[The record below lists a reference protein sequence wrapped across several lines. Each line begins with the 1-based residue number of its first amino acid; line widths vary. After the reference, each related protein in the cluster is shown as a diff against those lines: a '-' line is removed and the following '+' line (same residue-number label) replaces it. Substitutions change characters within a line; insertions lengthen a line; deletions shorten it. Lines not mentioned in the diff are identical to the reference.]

1 MRLVHMKKH
10 FKYSSTIENYLS
22 DDMDYAEKKSFEK
35 ELSRN
40 RELSDEFLLTKSIDA
55 AISRE
60 DILDLRMKLINARN
74 EAGIAKSGKTIGRS
88 LWSRYWYAAAS
99 LILLASIGGY
109 ILFGNQG
116 SYSNDRLFNQYYS
129 PDNLINIT
137 RSSDANIVEA
147 LIKYQEKDYIS
158 SARLFTQILQNDS
171 ANYAGWFYYGISCI
185 ETSNFNEAESAF
197 NRIINNEGNLYAEH
211 AEWYLALNYVKSN
224 QMEKA
229 RIQLEKIAG
238 NPENFH
244 RKDARHL
251 LQQLDK
257 VS

>member
-1 MRLVHMKKH
+1 MKKH

-35 ELSRN
+35 ELTKN
-40 RELSDEFLLTKSIDA
+40 RELSDEFFLTKSIDA

-60 DILDLRMKLINARN
+60 DILDLRTKLINARN
-74 EAGIAKSGKTIGRS
+74 EAGIAKSGNSGIRS
-88 LWSRYWYAAAS
+88 LWRRYWYAAAS

-109 ILFGNQG
+109 FLLGNKG

-147 LIKYQEKDYIS
+147 LIKYQEKDYVS
-158 SARLFTQILQNDS
+158 SVRLFTHILQNDS

-185 ETSNFNEAESAF
+185 ETSNFKDAESAF

-211 AEWYLALNYVKSN
+211 AEWYLALNFIKSN

-244 RKDARHL
+244 RKDARQL
-251 LQQLDK
+251 LKQMDK